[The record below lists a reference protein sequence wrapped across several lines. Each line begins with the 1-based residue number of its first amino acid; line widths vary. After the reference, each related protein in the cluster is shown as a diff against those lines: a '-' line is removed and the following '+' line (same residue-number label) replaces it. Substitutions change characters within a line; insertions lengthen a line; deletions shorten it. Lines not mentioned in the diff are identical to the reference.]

1 MRVVYMHSPSRK
13 SGKLLPLLE
22 GLPVVSVRN
31 CRDLLSLQPV
41 PGDVVILDQ
50 FGRWALFGLVASLF
64 LRAPLVVRLRGEF
77 FREER
82 ERAEA
87 RTDLLRWLRY
97 LLNVLLGKLCFRKAR
112 LILCNSHYLARVT
125 AAHTRPEKISVV
137 LSPYT
142 APGDGPEPEL
152 PQRGGL
158 RLASVSDMVLRSKV
172 RPLFDAIG
180 DWMPP
185 GLWEDLDVRW
195 VICGSGYHEEH
206 LRTLVR
212 KEGLSERVSVL
223 GRVEGV
229 SEVYE
234 WCDVLVH
241 LTGLDAFP
249 SVPMEAMMHEKP
261 VVTNADSCGTRELVF
276 DGENGLVVRDG
287 HEFAAALRRYA
298 QDPDLRERHGWAGR
312 SFVEENLS
320 VNILRGEMQRVLIE
334 IAYSEERAPDAKRR
348 CGRSN

>member
-22 GLPVVSVRN
+22 GLPVFSVRGW
-31 CRDLLSLQPV
+31 RDLIRLRPV

-87 RTDLLRWLRY
+87 RTDLLRWPRY

-112 LILCNSHYLARVT
+112 LILCNSHYLARAT
-125 AAHTRPEKISVV
+125 AIHARSEKTAVV

-142 APGDGPEPEL
+142 LPGDGPSPEL

-158 RLASVSDMVLRSKV
+158 RLATVSDMVLHSKV

-180 DWMPP
+180 GWMPP
-185 GLWEDLDVRW
+185 ELWEDLDIRW
-195 VICGSGYHEEH
+195 LICGSGYHEERLH
-206 LRTLVR
+206 ALVR
-212 KEGLSERVSVL
+212 KEGLSDRVRVL

-249 SVPMEAMMHEKP
+249 SVPMEAMMHDKP
-261 VVTNADSCGTRELVF
+261 VVTNADSCGTREMVF
-276 DGENGLVVRDG
+276 DEENGIVVRDG
-287 HEFAAALRRYA
+287 PEFATALRRYA
-298 QDPDLRERHGWAGR
+298 RDPGLRERHGRAGR
-312 SFVEENLS
+312 SH
-320 VNILRGEMQRVLIE
+320 
-334 IAYSEERAPDAKRR
+334 RAE
-348 CGRSN
+348 